1 LIKSTGYKVYWTGR
15 YLERIENIA
24 RFGLYL
30 TEKGMSVQDIS
41 KILGTDDIFSYIINE
56 FQFLRE
62 DIRGFG
68 DEANMNAL
76 SSLETAIYTKPDDA
90 KKYFINIL
98 NSVTYLGNT
107 LEENLKPKFISI
119 MPKKQEEI
127 GSQ

>member
-1 LIKSTGYKVYWTGR
+1 MIKSTGYKVYWTGR

-41 KILGTDDIFSYIINE
+41 EILGTDDIFSYIINE

>member
-41 KILGTDDIFSYIINE
+41 EILGTDDIFSYIINE